1 MWQVH
6 WFVLLHSLDI
16 LLPKMITFSLAT
28 VQISPACPPI
38 WLLVITSCLKY
49 LYRLHLSTDGILM
62 FTSCLIINITYICW
76 PMDYLCLPVV
86 LSTNITCT
94 CTPMESSFLPL
105 VLSTSKV
112 HLPTLRQSSS
122 EIRRSA
128 LMPAAQIW
136 ITAWT
141 LHSFQNLKKGEVS

>member
-1 MWQVH
+1 MASTLVCSAALTGH
-6 WFVLLHSLDI
+6 PTAKNDHLLSCYSTN
-16 LLPKMITFSLAT
+16 ITCLRT
-28 VQISPACPPI
+28 DG
-38 WLLVITSCLKY
+38 LLVITSCLKY

-86 LSTNITCT
+86 LSTNIT

-141 LHSFQNLKKGEVS
+141 LHSFQNLKKRKKEVS